1 MNANSKKKINHNN
14 MEFYDKYD
22 LQKIKNLL
30 FLTDKQLLEYTNH
43 TEYSEEENKKYINK
57 IKQSLKEILLSNKSE
72 TKILYEVKDCNRLY
86 STNPKSLQYY
96 SNNILHYVLPDNS
109 YEVDMSNSNPQL
121 LLYLFKKHDLNH
133 SNLEYYCNNR
143 NDLLKKSNISKNFVL
158 KEFNKDN
165 IKNHN
170 IKWLDDLLNEINNNK
185 AILFSQEQDKI
196 KKSYIEQKKQSYNF
210 LSSMTCAILWYY
222 ENKILM
228 KATKLYKCIVPRFDG
243 FYTDAYDLDLEKLNS
258 ITKKYNIVWTI
269 KDISQQINI
278 KDNLND
284 INDLLHDPKSYKYRD
299 VEYYFNKNHFKI
311 INNGTFIRKNSEIE
325 IELLTT
331 KAMMESYK
339 HLHYEVWIES
349 KSTIEYKCFI
359 DRWIKANPNMVTYL
373 KMDYYPNPD
382 DCPKYCYNLWKKFDV
397 ELITDYNY
405 VEDDLEFLLNHIK
418 ILCGNNQE
426 VYDFVIKYI
435 AHLFYKPAEKIGKM
449 ILFCSKEGTG
459 KSMFYN
465 LLKSMIGTRFY
476 SIGDVKKN
484 LLGNF
489 NSALLNSY
497 VINLEEV
504 DYFSSKDGSDILKN
518 LITETDLEVNQKGK
532 DAKIIKS
539 VHRFIGNTNH
549 VVMPL
554 KISANDRRY
563 CIIRSSDEK
572 KGDSDYFKKLNQI
585 VSNKDLQAT
594 FYKYL
599 SNIDISDFISCKI
612 PQTEYLEELKET
624 FETPLLD
631 FITDLLVNTEEEIIY
646 ETSNELF
653 RLFRIFLTETNC
665 KIDWSIRKFGL
676 EMNEFIKS
684 GNYIK
689 RIKKSGKNY
698 YNVDC
703 IEAKKILNIIDE
715 SDNQENSNQNYI
727 TDLDSD
733 TD

>member
-1 MNANSKKKINHNN
+1 MKSQNKNNSDN

-22 LQKIKNLL
+22 LQKVKNLL
-30 FLTDKQLLEYTNH
+30 FLTDDKLLEYTNH
-43 TEYSEEENKKYINK
+43 EEYDDEENKKYIK
-57 IKQSLKEILLSNKSE
+57 IIKQSLTEILLSNKSE
-72 TKILYEVKDCNRLY
+72 NKILYEIKDCNRLY
-86 STNPKSLQYY
+86 SKNNKSLQYY
-96 SNNILHYVLPDNS
+96 SNNILHYILPDNS
-109 YEVDMSNSNPQL
+109 YEVDMKNCDPQI
-121 LLYLFKKHDLNH
+121 LLYLFKKYDLNH
-133 SNLEYYCNNR
+133 SNLENYCNNR
-143 NDLLKKSNISKNFVL
+143 QDLLKQSNINKSFVL
-158 KEFNKDN
+158 KEFNKDKP
-165 IKNHN
+165 KNHN
-170 IKWLDDLLNEINNNK
+170 IKWLDDLLIEINNNK
-185 AILFSQEQDKI
+185 PILYSHEQDKI
-196 KKSYIEQKKQSYNF
+196 KKSYIDYKTHSGNF
-210 LSSMTCAILWYY
+210 LSSMICSIIWYY

-228 KATKLYKCIVPRFDG
+228 EATKLYKCIVPRFDG
-243 FYTDAYDLDLEKLNS
+243 FYTYDPDLDIDKLNS
-258 ITKKYNIVWTI
+258 ITKEYNIIWTKKYI
-269 KDISQQINI
+269 NKEINI
-278 KDNLND
+278 EDNLND
-284 INDLLHDPKSYKYRD
+284 VNDLLHDIKSKKYRD
-299 VEYYFNKNHFKI
+299 VEYYFNKKHFKI
-311 INNGTFIRKNSEIE
+311 VNNGTFIRKNSEIE

-331 KAMMESYK
+331 KAIMESYK
-339 HLHYEVWIES
+339 HLHYEVWNES

-359 DRWIKANPNMVTYL
+359 DRWIKANPNMLTYD
-373 KMDYYPNPD
+373 KMDYYPNVA
-382 DCPKYCYNLWKKFDV
+382 DCPENCYNLWKKFDV
-397 ELITDYNY
+397 ELITDYKY
-405 VEDDLEFLLNHIK
+405 VNDDLQFLLNHIK
-418 ILCGNNQE
+418 ILCGNNEE
-426 VYDFVIKYI
+426 VYNFVIKYI
-435 AHLFYKPAEKIGKM
+435 AHLFYKPEEKIGKM

-572 KGDSDYFKKLNQI
+572 KGNSDYFIKLNKI
-585 VSNKDLQAT
+585 VNSKDLQAT

-599 SNIDISDFISCKI
+599 SNIDINDFISCKI
-612 PQTEYLEELKET
+612 PDTEYLEELKET
-624 FETPLLD
+624 FESPLLD
-631 FITDLLVNTEEEIIY
+631 FVKDLLVNTEEELIY

-665 KIDWSIRKFGL
+665 KIGSDWSIRKFGL

-684 GNYIK
+684 GNYIE
-689 RIKKSGKNY
+689 RLKKSGKNY
-698 YNVDC
+698 YSIDC
-703 IEAKKILNIIDE
+703 IEGKKLYNIID
-715 SDNQENSNQNYI
+715 DPNNSVIY
-727 TDLDSD
+727 DDSD
-733 TD
+733 

>member
-1 MNANSKKKINHNN
+1 MKNKSQKNNVDKN

-43 TEYSEEENKKYINK
+43 TEYNEEENKKYINK

-109 YEVDMSNSNPQL
+109 YEVDMTNCDPQL

-133 SNLEYYCNNR
+133 SNLENYCKNR
-143 NDLLKKSNISKNFVL
+143 NELLKKSNITKNFVL

-196 KKSYIEQKKQSYNF
+196 KKSYIEQKRQSYNF
-210 LSSMTCAILWYY
+210 LSSMICAILWYY
-222 ENKILM
+222 ENNILM

-243 FYTDAYDLDLEKLNS
+243 FYTNDPDLDLEKLNL
-258 ITKKYNIVWTI
+258 ITKEYNIVWT
-269 KDISQQINI
+269 KKNTNQEINI
-278 KDNLND
+278 EDNLND
-284 INDLLHDPKSYKYRD
+284 INDLLHDPKSKKYRD
-299 VEYYFNKNHFKI
+299 VEYYFNKKHFKI
-311 INNGTFIRKNSEIE
+311 VNNGTFIRKNSEIE

-331 KAMMESYK
+331 KAIMESYK
-339 HLHYEVWIES
+339 HLHYEVWVES

-359 DRWIKANPNMVTYL
+359 DRWIKANPNMITFD
-373 KMDYYPNPD
+373 KMDYFPNPD
-382 DCPKYCYNLWKKFDV
+382 DCPENCYNLWKKFDV

-405 VEDDLEFLLNHIK
+405 VEDDLQFLLNHIK

-435 AHLFYKPAEKIGKM
+435 AHLFYKPEEKIGKM

-459 KSMFYN
+459 KSMFYS

-504 DYFSSKDGSDILKN
+504 DYFSSKDGADILKN

-572 KGDSDYFKKLNQI
+572 KGDSDYFTKLYKIIN
-585 VSNKDLQAT
+585 SKDLQAS

-612 PQTEYLEELKET
+612 PNTEYLEELKET
-624 FETPLLD
+624 FETPLRD
-631 FITDLLVNTEEEIIY
+631 FIKDLLINTNEELIY
-646 ETSNELF
+646 ESSNELF
-653 RLFRIFLTETNC
+653 RLFRIFLSQTNC
-665 KIDWSIRKFGL
+665 KIGADWSIRKFGL
-676 EMNEFIKS
+676 EMNEFVKW
-684 GNYIK
+684 GNHIT
-689 RIKKSGKNY
+689 RFKKSGKNY
-698 YNVDC
+698 YSIDC
-703 IEAKKILNIIDE
+703 KEAKQVLDIIDDPDYSE
-715 SDNQENSNQNYI
+715 IYS
-727 TDLDSD
+727 DSD
-733 TD
+733 